1 MTPDPVDLLRAGATR
16 DNYASMA
23 RLARALYGTGLGPRE
38 VLRECY
44 GVTFPDEVFVLAEG
58 GLWRLHLLALFT
70 NQPWQLALP
79 PDRGGP
85 AATPDGMVD
94 MELRFL
100 AGDPDLMPLVRI
112 PAADPGREDRVVCY
126 RLSELRAGRSTVFRL
141 FESSDAE
148 DALGCGG
155 SLLEVLHA
163 EHTASVR
170 RLEKEQ
176 RSPLNWG
183 AGSVDEELD
192 QAYESLERVEELQRR
207 VAERR
212 GERRTGPPAGD
223 RTGGQD
229 DVTD

>member
-1 MTPDPVDLLRAGATR
+1 MTPDSVDRLRARAAR
-16 DNYASMA
+16 DDYASMA

-38 VLRECY
+38 VLHECY
-44 GVTFPDEVFVLAEG
+44 GVAFPDEVFVVAEG
-58 GLWRLHLLALFT
+58 GLWRLHLLAVFT

-85 AATPDGMVD
+85 AAMPDGMVD

-112 PAADPGREDRVVCY
+112 PAADPGREDRIVCY
-126 RLSELRAGRSTVFRL
+126 RLSELGAGRSTVFRL
-141 FESSDAE
+141 FESSDTE

-163 EHTASVR
+163 EHTAAVR

-192 QAYESLERVEELQRR
+192 RAYESLDRVEELRR
-207 VAERR
+207 QAAEQH
-212 GERRTGPPAGD
+212 GERRTGSPPEGG
-223 RTGGQD
+223 TSGQD
-229 DVTD
+229 DMTD